1 MINFIDEILASAP
14 KYTITHSDNTTEE
27 VSIDLATTVT
37 TQGTPLNKALFDS
50 IKADLDARLL
60 IADKATNNDA
70 ISGTNTSKY
79 IVPATLQAKLDNM
92 NAIQGTNNTTI
103 TGTSGTHSYTIYEPS
118 MISSTN
124 TGTVTIYGLCT
135 SATTTASTL
144 TINGTDVGGVNSL
157 NLGASSVG
165 VLSQKAPFKL
175 VINYNAKVGEVLAYV
190 GSNVVQGMF
199 RFSTITDIKL
209 QMNSTSSNISTCT
222 YSIAYS
228 R

>member
-14 KYTITHSDNTTEE
+14 KYTITHNDNTTEE

-50 IKADLDARLL
+50 IKDDLDARLL

-92 NAIQGTNNTTI
+92 NAIQGTNSTTI
-103 TGTSGTHSYTIYEPS
+103 TGTSGMHSYTIYEPS
-118 MISSTN
+118 MISSTD

-144 TINGTDVGGVNSL
+144 TINGTGVGGVSSL
-157 NLGASSVG
+157 NLGSSS
-165 VLSQKAPFKL
+165 LAISLKTPFKV
-175 VINYNAKVGEVLAYV
+175 VINYNTKVGEVLAYTN
-190 GSNVVQGMF
+190 STTQGMF
-199 RFSTITDIKL
+199 YFSTITDIKV
-209 QMNSTSSNISTCT
+209 QMNSVSSNISTCT

>member
-1 MINFIDEILASAP
+1 MINFIDEVLASAP
-14 KYTITHSDNTTEE
+14 KYTITHADTTTEE

-50 IKADLDARLL
+50 IKDDLDARLL

-70 ISGTNTSKY
+70 ITGTNTSKY

-92 NAIQGTNNTTI
+92 NAIQGTNSTTI
-103 TGTSGTHSYTIYEPS
+103 TGESGIHSYTIYEPS
-118 MISSTN
+118 MISSTD

-135 SATTTASTL
+135 STTSTASTL
-144 TINGTDVGGVNSL
+144 TINGTDIGGVSSL
-157 NLGASSVG
+157 NLGSGVG
-165 VLSQKAPFKL
+165 ISLKTPFKV
-175 VINYNAKVGEVLAYV
+175 VINYNTKVGEVLAYT
-190 GSNVVQGMF
+190 SSTTQGMF
-199 RFSTITDIKL
+199 RFSTITDIKV
-209 QMNSTSSNISTCT
+209 QMNSGSSNISTCT